1 MKRTIITVVAI
12 ITAVM
17 FLASMGYAA
26 DSKYSADTIKKV
38 DEFKLLK
45 RDKKD
50 MPESLAGVKN
60 ITAEELKSW
69 LDQGKKIVI
78 LDNRPAD
85 EYEKEHI
92 PGAIRLNSDDL
103 LEDSNKAA
111 QAGLKKDDV
120 IANYCNG
127 IQCWRSP
134 AVSVMLHSMG
144 YKNVNWLR
152 DGLPEWAK
160 KGYDTTDGKE
170 PGAWKK

>member
-1 MKRTIITVVAI
+1 MKKIIVTGVAI
-12 ITAVM
+12 IIAVM
-17 FLASMGYAA
+17 FFISTGYAA
-26 DSKYSADTIKKV
+26 DSKYSADAVKKV

-50 MPESLAGVKN
+50 MPESLDGVKN
-60 ITAEELKSW
+60 ITADELKSW
-69 LDQGKKIVI
+69 LDQGKKFVL
-78 LDNRPAD
+78 LDNRPAE

-92 PGAIRLNSDDL
+92 PGAVRLNSDDL

-152 DGLPEWAK
+152 GGLPDWAK
-160 KGYDTTDGKE
+160 KGYDTADGKE